1 MPILESST
9 NEKTIPLSV
18 YKKVPLTLLA
28 LAFALPL
35 AAQKKNQ
42 SFQLHIHKTTA
53 AIEVDGIGND
63 LAWQDTDVA
72 TNFYMVLPMDTGMA
86 NEPSEI
92 RMTYDENNLY
102 LLATFYNATKGPYY
116 VESLRRDFSFGK
128 NDNFLLFMDPFNN
141 QTTGY
146 SFGSNAAGAQWDGTM
161 HSGGSVDLN
170 WDSKWVSAVT
180 SDDEKWVFEMAIPFK
195 SIRYEDG
202 VMEWGINFSRLDLK
216 SGEKSSWTPIPRQFP
231 TASLAYTGTL
241 VWDSPPPT
249 PKSNFSIIPYVLG
262 GIGEDMENNTDTQY
276 DKKIGGDVKFSL
288 STSLN
293 LDLTVNPDFSQVE
306 VDRQVTN
313 LDRFELFFPEKR
325 QFFLENGDLFANF
338 GYATIRPFFSRRI
351 GLGVPIRAG
360 ARVSGNLNKK
370 WRLGLMD
377 MQTASIDE
385 TGLPS
390 QNFGVLSLQRKVFAR
405 SSIGLMLVNKESFN
419 YPQDT
424 DSLRTVFPKFNR
436 NVGLEYNL
444 ASANNQWTGKAFFLK
459 SFAPN
464 KNGNGISQAAHL
476 EYKSRKWNWKIQ
488 EESVEDD
495 YTAEV
500 GFVPRNGYVNVTSY
514 IGHLF
519 FPKKSTILSHG
530 PKLSASYFFNEKL
543 ERTDNI
549 NLLEYLLDFRDRSK
563 LNFGV
568 SDEYVELLS
577 PFDPT
582 RSGKESLDV
591 GTQHHWNA
599 YTFDFISKPQSMF
612 TYSFGGRF
620 GGYYSEGNRTSLIS
634 ELGYRFQP
642 FVSLS
647 SNLSYNH
654 INLPAPW
661 NNTEF
666 WLIGSEVD
674 ITFTNK
680 LFFATLFQYNEQSK
694 NFNLNSRF
702 QWRYKPASD
711 LFLVYSNNY
720 LIEPFEGRNWALTLK
735 FTYWFNK

>member
-28 LAFALPL
+28 LALALPL

-249 PKSNFSIIPYVLG
+249 PKTNFSIIPYVLG

-390 QNFGVLSLQRKVFAR
+390 QNFGVLSFQRKVFAR

>member
-9 NEKTIPLSV
+9 NENTIPLSV

-28 LAFALPL
+28 LALALPL

-249 PKSNFSIIPYVLG
+249 PNTNFSIIPYVLG

>member
-1 MPILESST
+1 MPAT
-9 NEKTIPLSV
+9 KRV
-18 YKKVPLTLLA
+18 YLTFLIFALA
-28 LAFALPL
+28 LPS
-35 AAQKKNQ
+35 AAQKKNE
-42 SFQLHIHKTTA
+42 SFRLNIRKTNA
-53 AIEVDGIGND
+53 LIEIDGIGND
-63 LAWQDTDVA
+63 LAWQNTDVA

-102 LLATFYNATKGPYY
+102 LLATFYNATKGSYY

-161 HSGGSVDLN
+161 YGGGSVDLN
-170 WDSKWVSAVT
+170 WDSKWISAVT
-180 SDDEKWVFEMAIPFK
+180 SDEEKWVFEMAIPFK

-202 VMEWGINFSRLDLK
+202 VTEWGINFSRLDLK

-241 VWDSPPPT
+241 VWDSPPPS
-249 PKSNFSIIPYVLG
+249 PKTNFSVIPYVLG
-262 GIGEDMENNTDTQY
+262 SISEDMENNTGTKY

-377 MQTASIDE
+377 MQTASIEE

-405 SSIGLMLVNKESFN
+405 SSIGLMFVNKESIN

-464 KNGNGISQAAHL
+464 KNGNGITQAAHL
-476 EYKSRKWNWKIQ
+476 EYKSRKWNWRLQ

-500 GFVPRNGYVNVTSY
+500 GFVPRNGYINVTSY
-514 IGHLF
+514 VGHLF

-530 PKLSASYFFNEKL
+530 PKFSTSYFFNEKL

-549 NLLEYLLDFRDRSK
+549 NLFEYLLDFRDRSK
-563 LNFGV
+563 LNLGV

-582 RSGKESLDV
+582 RSGKVSLDI

-599 YTFDFISKPQSMF
+599 YTMDFISKPQSMF
-612 TYSFGGRF
+612 TYSLGGRF
-620 GGYYSEGNRTSLIS
+620 GGYYSGGNRTSLIS
-634 ELGYRFQP
+634 EVGYRFQP

-647 SNLSYNH
+647 TNLSYNN

-666 WLIGSEVD
+666 WLIGSEIDV
-674 ITFTNK
+674 TFTNK